1 MVEKIV
7 SGGQKG
13 ADRAALDVALELGLA
28 VGGWVPEG
36 RWAEDGRIPD
46 RYPNLTETEDREP
59 ATRTQRNVRDSDA
72 TLLLSHGA
80 LIGGT
85 ALSLESA
92 ARIRRPYLH
101 LDLNAVSGS
110 RAVHQLRDWLDGV
123 CARTLNV
130 AGPRSSEDPEI
141 YAATRLLLESALRQQ
156 DSPAGPR
163 SSQ

>member
-7 SGGQKG
+7 SGGQTG

-46 RYPNLTETEDREP
+46 HYPNLTETEGREP
-59 ATRTQRNVRDSDA
+59 AIRTQRNVRDSDA
-72 TLLLSHGA
+72 TVLLSHGA
-80 LIGGT
+80 PTGGT

-92 ARIRRPYLH
+92 VRIGRPHLH
-101 LDLNAVSGS
+101 LDLSAASGS
-110 RAVHQLRDWLDGV
+110 SAAHQLRDWLDGER
-123 CARTLNV
+123 ARTLNV

-141 YAATRLLLESALRQQ
+141 YAAAKRILESVLRRQGSAEKLP
-156 DSPAGPR
+156 DS
-163 SSQ
+163 Q